1 MATETDLELSDL
13 QFTKLCGII
22 HKNTGITIAEG
33 RKSMLVSRLRSR
45 LREIGDTDFKAYLA
59 LVSSSK
65 DEMQELI
72 NRVTTNK
79 TLFYRTPRIWE
90 HFRDT
95 VTEEFLARK
104 TMRPM
109 RVWSAA
115 SSTGEEAYTIGM
127 VLETIRAE
135 HETFDYKIL
144 GSDISSRVL
153 KEADTGVYTAKSV
166 SGLRDDHPDLFGAH
180 MVGDDAGGF
189 QVSAK
194 IKARISFKLH
204 NLQKRMTGSSPFD
217 VVFLRN
223 VLIYFTPED
232 QQAILANI
240 HASMPPEGTLYIG
253 ESESLTR
260 MQTEFGILEPMVYRP
275 LAGMRKPDA

>member
-1 MATETDLELSDL
+1 MAAGTDLELSDL

-22 HKNTGITIAEG
+22 HANTGITIADG

-59 LVSSSK
+59 LVSSDK

-79 TLFYRTPRIWE
+79 TLFYRTPRVWE
-90 HFRDT
+90 HFREI
-95 VTEEFLARK
+95 VVEEFLAKRA
-104 TMRPM
+104 MRPM
-109 RVWSAA
+109 RIWSAA
-115 SSTGEEAYTIGM
+115 SSTGEEAYTAGM
-127 VLETIRAE
+127 VLETVRAE
-135 HETFDYKIL
+135 LDGFDYKII

-153 KEADTGVYTAKSV
+153 NTAETGVYPSSSIATFR
-166 SGLRDDHPDLFGAH
+166 RDQPDLFRH
-180 MVGDDAGGF
+180 MVGNDADGF
-189 QVSAK
+189 QVAK
-194 IKARISFKLH
+194 QIKSRINFKMH
-204 NLQKRMTGSSPFD
+204 NLQKRMANTSPFD

-232 QQAILANI
+232 QEAFLANI
-240 HASMPPEGTLYIG
+240 HAVMPPHGTLYIG

-260 MQTEFGILEPMVYRP
+260 LHTDFEILEPMVYRP
-275 LAGMRKPDA
+275 RSGMRKLDA